1 MRNRELA
8 QIFERI
14 GDALEFKGENPFKI
28 GAYRKAARV
37 LSDLT
42 EDIEVLQKQGKLREI
57 PGIGEGIAQKIEEY
71 LKTGSMKKYEEAISG
86 IPEGLLTLLS
96 IQGMGPKTLKLAHD
110 KLGVKNLDNLKKV
123 LDDGSLAKLPGM
135 GDKKVQNIKEGLKQ
149 FTATKEEKRISIGI
163 ALPLVEEVINY
174 LKKIGVKKVAPAGS
188 LRRMKET
195 VGDIDILVA
204 SSNGEQVVN
213 HFVNFPARERILA
226 KGETKGSII
235 VKEGH
240 QIDIRVVDEDSF
252 GAALQYFTGSKPHNI
267 KLRTIARKRGLK
279 ISEYGVFKGKE
290 KIAGRTEEE
299 VYKTLGL
306 PWIPPELREDRGEIE
321 SAHNLPPIIDY
332 SDIKGDLHIHSKYSD
347 GANSI
352 REIAE
357 FAKKLGYKYIGIA
370 DHTRTIKSKKRM
382 TAEVIAKR
390 AEEIK
395 AVEKE
400 IGIRIFNGMEVE
412 IRRDGSLDLEDE
424 LLKALDIVI
433 AAVHSFAKQDMTGPI
448 VDACTNP
455 YVDVIAHP
463 TGRLI
468 SRRQGYEVDLEKVI
482 AKAYETGTALEIN
495 AYYDRLDLSD
505 VNARR
510 AKEHGIKLIISSDAH
525 NLWMMKDMRFGV
537 GVARR
542 AWLSREDVLNTL
554 SLDDIEKWI
563 KRESQTTND

>member
-290 KIAGRTEEE
+290 KIAG
-299 VYKTLGL
+299 
-306 PWIPPELREDRGEIE
+306 
-321 SAHNLPPIIDY
+321 
-332 SDIKGDLHIHSKYSD
+332 
-347 GANSI
+347 
-352 REIAE
+352 
-357 FAKKLGYKYIGIA
+357 
-370 DHTRTIKSKKRM
+370 
-382 TAEVIAKR
+382 
-390 AEEIK
+390 
-395 AVEKE
+395 
-400 IGIRIFNGMEVE
+400 
-412 IRRDGSLDLEDE
+412 
-424 LLKALDIVI
+424 
-433 AAVHSFAKQDMTGPI
+433 
-448 VDACTNP
+448 
-455 YVDVIAHP
+455 
-463 TGRLI
+463 
-468 SRRQGYEVDLEKVI
+468 
-482 AKAYETGTALEIN
+482 
-495 AYYDRLDLSD
+495 
-505 VNARR
+505 
-510 AKEHGIKLIISSDAH
+510 
-525 NLWMMKDMRFGV
+525 
-537 GVARR
+537 
-542 AWLSREDVLNTL
+542 
-554 SLDDIEKWI
+554 
-563 KRESQTTND
+563 